1 MEWKNEQIRF
11 SSNSGVFWAGN
22 NGNYQGGVLMKAI
35 LFISL
40 IFICGVLTG
49 STINDILLYRK
60 LQKGWIA
67 VGNHLYKVSKIVFIN
82 MSETDDDENQS

>member
-1 MEWKNEQIRF
+1 MEWQNEQIRF
-11 SSNSGVFWAGN
+11 FSNSGIFGVGFG
-22 NGNYQGGVLMKAI
+22 GRDKGGVLMKVI

>member
-1 MEWKNEQIRF
+1 MTKYDFLAIA
-11 SSNSGVFWAGN
+11 VFLGLVITVIIK
-22 NGNYQGGVLMKAI
+22 GGVLMKVI
-35 LFISL
+35 LFIGL
-40 IFICGVLTG
+40 IFLCGVLTG